1 MTAVPREIVVRFD
14 GSDHA
19 RAALRRLPDLAPP
32 GASVTVV
39 HAYGVP
45 PEVKQYEF
53 FEDLLGTFRAA
64 AQETLDE
71 ARDELSGADLD
82 VHYEAIEG
90 SAVRVLTDRARSAD
104 LIILGSRGLG
114 RLRAALGSV
123 VLGVLHEGPCPVLVV
138 PDGVGAAATG

>member
-1 MTAVPREIVVRFD
+1 MTAVPREIVVGFD

-64 AQETLDE
+64 AQDTLDE
-71 ARDELSGADLD
+71 ARGELSGADL
-82 VHYEAIEG
+82 ECCRGGAARR
-90 SAVRVLTDRARSAD
+90 AVPRARRTRRSGRSSYG
-104 LIILGSRGLG
+104 LI
-114 RLRAALGSV
+114 V
-123 VLGVLHEGPCPVLVV
+123 
-138 PDGVGAAATG
+138 